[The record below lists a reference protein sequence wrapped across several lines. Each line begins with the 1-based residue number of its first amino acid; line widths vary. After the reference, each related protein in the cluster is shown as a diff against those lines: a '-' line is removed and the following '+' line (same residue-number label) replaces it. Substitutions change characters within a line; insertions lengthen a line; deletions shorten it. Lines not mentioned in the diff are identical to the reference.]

1 MKRQIY
7 LREMPLWC
15 ESEVKMVIMAEAV
28 AEKVVF
34 TFSLD
39 FQGTYCK
46 GKTDIIVKK
55 WLCLCSAVL

>member
-46 GKTDIIVKK
+46 GKTDIIVNK
-55 WLCLCSAVL
+55 